1 MARFAQRSKQELHV
15 QAGGLDAAKTVL
27 APGSGRS
34 LFLLTSPLIGHS
46 ENPLNPPDF
55 SGFIA
60 RQCPESSRLAC
71 LSLLERL
78 LEGYDHRRVKALRS
92 TDHDRHSEG
101 RSSR

>member
-46 ENPLNPPDF
+46 ENRTLRTWPRDF
-55 SGFIA
+55 AVNYANAVTS
-60 RQCPESSRLAC
+60 
-71 LSLLERL
+71 
-78 LEGYDHRRVKALRS
+78 DHPSVR
-92 TDHDRHSEG
+92 
-101 RSSR
+101 